1 MILARAS
8 RPLSPAL
15 TPGRRENG
23 RRTTR
28 IGVFGAKKNASAPKS
43 AASKGRVLEK
53 DTPDVKEVFDF
64 GDELGRGQFG
74 AVFAVTEKSSGRS
87 LACKSISK
95 RDLKNEKARNVV
107 RNEVRIMHHLSGDD
121 RVVELIGA
129 YEDATHVHLVMERL
143 DGMELFDAMSE
154 HFDEAPY
161 GERDAAEMTRTIVS
175 AVDYFHQM
183 DVIHRDLK
191 PENFV
196 LKTKAK
202 DAPICAIDFG
212 LSTFYHENQ
221 TFTEFVGSPYY
232 MAPEVLGY
240 RYSLEADVWSCGV
253 ILYILLSGV
262 PPFWGQT
269 EKATFDAIKRYKKG
283 VEPLDFDSAPWPSV
297 SDEAKELIRGM
308 LELDPK
314 KRLTAKQVL
323 THPWIADPK
332 CPPASALDAVVF
344 ERFKQFAGMTK
355 FKKMGLKAMASNLS
369 ADEVAGLKELFKDF
383 DKDGSGTI
391 SLDELR
397 EGLKLNASE
406 AASAE
411 LDAIMAAI
419 DLDGSG
425 ELDYE
430 EFIAATLARSKR
442 QSEVAVHAAFDYF
455 DKDGDGS
462 ITAEEF
468 EEAFSKMSPVERANL
483 GDVDELIAAA
493 DADGD
498 GRIDFDEFMAMMN

>member
-1 MILARAS
+1 M
-8 RPLSPAL
+8 
-15 TPGRRENG
+15 
-23 RRTTR
+23 
-28 IGVFGAKKNASAPKS
+28 
-43 AASKGRVLEK
+43 LEK
-53 DTPDVKEVFDF
+53 DTLDVKEVFDF

-232 MAPEVLGY
+232 MAPEVLGTGT
-240 RYSLEADVWSCGV
+240 RLKRTCG
-253 ILYILLSGV
+253 
-262 PPFWGQT
+262 
-269 EKATFDAIKRYKKG
+269 R
-283 VEPLDFDSAPWPSV
+283 
-297 SDEAKELIRGM
+297 
-308 LELDPK
+308 
-314 KRLTAKQVL
+314 
-323 THPWIADPK
+323 
-332 CPPASALDAVVF
+332 
-344 ERFKQFAGMTK
+344 
-355 FKKMGLKAMASNLS
+355 
-369 ADEVAGLKELFKDF
+369 
-383 DKDGSGTI
+383 
-391 SLDELR
+391 
-397 EGLKLNASE
+397 
-406 AASAE
+406 AE
-411 LDAIMAAI
+411 
-419 DLDGSG
+419 
-425 ELDYE
+425 
-430 EFIAATLARSKR
+430 
-442 QSEVAVHAAFDYF
+442 
-455 DKDGDGS
+455 
-462 ITAEEF
+462 
-468 EEAFSKMSPVERANL
+468 
-483 GDVDELIAAA
+483 
-493 DADGD
+493 
-498 GRIDFDEFMAMMN
+498 

>member
-1 MILARAS
+1 M
-8 RPLSPAL
+8 
-15 TPGRRENG
+15 
-23 RRTTR
+23 
-28 IGVFGAKKNASAPKS
+28 
-43 AASKGRVLEK
+43 
-53 DTPDVKEVFDF
+53 
-64 GDELGRGQFG
+64 
-74 AVFAVTEKSSGRS
+74 
-87 LACKSISK
+87 
-95 RDLKNEKARNVV
+95 
-107 RNEVRIMHHLSGDD
+107 
-121 RVVELIGA
+121 
-129 YEDATHVHLVMERL
+129 
-143 DGMELFDAMSE
+143 
-154 HFDEAPY
+154 
-161 GERDAAEMTRTIVS
+161 
-175 AVDYFHQM
+175 
-183 DVIHRDLK
+183 
-191 PENFV
+191 
-196 LKTKAK
+196 
-202 DAPICAIDFG
+202 
-212 LSTFYHENQ
+212 
-221 TFTEFVGSPYY
+221 
-232 MAPEVLGY
+232 
-240 RYSLEADVWSCGV
+240 

-308 LELDPK
+308 LELAPK

-344 ERFKQFAGMTK
+344 ERFKQLAGMTK